1 MPLFS
6 THVMRDL
13 AAMDHQLGHVNL
25 MGDGVGQLPRVKVR
39 YHSSMYKLY
48 Q

>member
-13 AAMDHQLGHVNL
+13 AAVDHQLGHVNP
-25 MGDGVGQLPRVKVR
+25 MGDGVGQLPLVKVS
-39 YHSSMYKLY
+39 YSSMYHLY
-48 Q
+48 L